1 MVIMW
6 LNVCNDSDGEG
17 TVHMW
22 HSKKRTADDEGTQS
36 MCGIVSNRLP
46 AYGPVAVRGF
56 PNGHNLI
63 FQVSQVSA

>member
-1 MVIMW
+1 MFATIVMV
-6 LNVCNDSDGEG
+6 
-17 TVHMW
+17 
-22 HSKKRTADDEGTQS
+22 KKQFRCGIVRNGLPMMKEHRQS

-56 PNGHNLI
+56 PSGHNLI